1 MADGPGVAVIRSAG
15 ASPLPA
21 FRPLDGA
28 WAEICRAAADP
39 ASHLEVRLPA
49 LIAAGAL
56 PYGLVG
62 DSHGRLLCRRGRRNG
77 RWLLPIWS
85 LETGASAR
93 GLAGDGGRSGAG
105 PRVRAALARLLAI
118 EGLPI
123 LAKFGQV
130 DIEFVHPFKRL
141 AAGALAFDE
150 AEFNAFADETIARYV
165 AFLVDAVPASQR
177 SRVRVMSLFPPT
189 LSDAAWRA
197 GYVNGHIVDQH
208 GPAGQ
213 DLAAALAGL
222 EIPDL
227 ARRTALHRRFG
238 ERLRQAAEAEG
249 LTFVDDLALF
259 VGVDGLVD
267 PALLGPVAS
276 RDHHLDFRASRH
288 AMLDRIWSIVD

>member
-1 MADGPGVAVIRSAG
+1 
-15 ASPLPA
+15 LPA

-28 WAEICRAAADP
+28 WTEIGRAAADP
-39 ASHLEVRLPA
+39 SSHLEHRLPA
-49 LIAAGAL
+49 LIAGGAR
-56 PYGLVG
+56 PYGLVS
-62 DSHGRLLCRRGRRNG
+62 DSHGRLLCRRGRRAG

-93 GLAGDGGRSGAG
+93 GLGGDGRSGAG

-123 LAKFGQV
+123 LVKFGQV

-150 AEFNAFADETIARYV
+150 AEFDAFLDETIGRY
-165 AFLVDAVPASQR
+165 ADFLAGAVPAER
-177 SRVRVMSLFPPT
+177 RARVRVMSPFPPV

-197 GYVNGHIVDQH
+197 GYVNAHIVDQH

-213 DLAAALAGL
+213 DLATALAAL

-227 ARRTALHRRFG
+227 ARRTALHRRAA
-238 ERLRQAAEAEG
+238 ERLRQAAEAG
-249 LTFVDDLALF
+249 GFGFVDALSPF
-259 VGVDGLVD
+259 LGPDGRVD
-267 PALLGPVAS
+267 PVLTGPAAG
-276 RDHHLDFRASRH
+276 RDHHLDFRATRGV
-288 AMLDRIWSIVD
+288 MLDRIWSIID